1 MLKKTLLLINNNNK
15 NKILF
20 VFLFSIFIV
29 FIEIAS
35 LGSIPMFFNAVI
47 KPDNFQNIFNNY
59 INLIQIDKYSDK
71 EILLYSSIAIIIVF
85 ILKNILIVLFI
96 LFETSVSKDIRVD
109 TTKKLFKHYLRL
121 PINFHIKNNPSYL
134 IRNITIE
141 AQTACKLIELYIKV
155 FRELALVLFISLSI
169 AFLNLKVFIFNIS
182 IFLLLGLFFH
192 FFFKAKASR
201 RGELVLQHKGEKLKI
216 LNSTLHSIK
225 SIKISLAEFFAY
237 KIFNK
242 HYEQEERH
250 RRWSS
255 IISQCPR
262 LFFEVIAI
270 FLICSI
276 TILYTSYETSK
287 VDFLSFITFFS
298 VCIIRVIPSI
308 SVIVG
313 SMNQIMYK
321 NSGASLV
328 SNHISEFYSKP
339 ESEKTIIRNRENLI
353 STVEKITLKNI
364 SFSYNKKLIF
374 DKFNFTFEKNKIYG
388 IVGKSGSGKSTL
400 LDLITS
406 LIKPKSGQIIVND
419 KYELDQ
425 VKLDVRSKTGYVPQ
439 KIHLFDDTLKNNITL
454 GEQDNDKSLDGIL
467 NQYINKLD
475 LFVEMN
481 NLSNKLDMNIANEG
495 SNLSGGQAQRVGLI
509 RALYKNPDIIILDE
523 FTSSLDN
530 KNEVKILKHIYSL
543 KLNKIIIIISHK
555 VEPLKICD
563 EIINLDN
570 F

>member
-1 MLKKTLLLINNNNK
+1 ML
-15 NKILF
+15 
-20 VFLFSIFIV
+20 IF
-29 FIEIAS
+29 
-35 LGSIPMFFNAVI
+35 
-47 KPDNFQNIFNNY
+47 
-59 INLIQIDKYSDK
+59 K
-71 EILLYSSIAIIIVF
+71 EF
-85 ILKNILIVLFI
+85 
-96 LFETSVSKDIRVD
+96 T
-109 TTKKLFKHYLRL
+109 
-121 PINFHIKNNPSYL
+121 
-134 IRNITIE
+134 
-141 AQTACKLIELYIKV
+141 
-155 FRELALVLFISLSI
+155 LVLFISLSI
-169 AFLNLKVFIFNIS
+169 AFLNLKVFIYNIS

-192 FFFKAKASR
+192 FFFKSKASR

-216 LNSTLHSIK
+216 LNSTLKSIK
-225 SIKISLAEFFAY
+225 SIKISLAESFAY

-250 RRWSS
+250 RRWSG
-255 IISQCPR
+255 IISQFPR
-262 LFFEVIAI
+262 LFFEVLAI
-270 FLICSI
+270 VLICSI
-276 TILYTSYETSK
+276 TIFYTSYENSK

-298 VCIIRVIPSI
+298 ICIIRVIPSI
-308 SVIVG
+308 SIIVS
-313 SMNQIMYK
+313 SMNVIIFK

-328 SNHISEFYSKP
+328 SNHISKFYSKP

-353 STVEKITLKNI
+353 STVEKITLRNI
-364 SFSYNKKLIF
+364 SFSYKKKLIF

-406 LIKPKSGQIIVND
+406 LIKPNSGQIIVND

-425 VKLDVRSKTGYVPQ
+425 VKLDLRSKTGYVPQ
-439 KIHLFDDTLKNNITL
+439 RIHLFDDTLRNNITL
-454 GEQDNDKSLDGIL
+454 AEQDNDASLDVVL

-475 LFVEMN
+475 LFEEVN

-495 SNLSGGQAQRVGLI
+495 SNLSGGQAQRIGLI

-543 KLNKIIIIISHK
+543 KLNKIIIIISHS

-570 F
+570 FYK